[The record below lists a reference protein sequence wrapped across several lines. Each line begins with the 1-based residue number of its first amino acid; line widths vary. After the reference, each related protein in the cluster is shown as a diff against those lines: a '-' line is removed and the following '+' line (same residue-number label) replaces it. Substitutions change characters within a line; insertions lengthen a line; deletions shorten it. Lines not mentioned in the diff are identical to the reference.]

1 MIQKLLHNLKKIDN
15 NFESKKYLLAVS
27 GGVDSMV
34 MLHTFQQT
42 DLNFTVAHCNFNL
55 RAEESASDTIFVE
68 EYCKENDINLHV
80 KSFDTIKY
88 ASLNKVNIQ
97 IAARELR
104 YHWFYDLIRDYRYDY
119 IVTAHHLNDQIETFF
134 INSLRAPGVNGL
146 LGIPEKND
154 KIIRPYLNITRNEIV
169 SYAQDNN
176 IHWRE
181 DSSNASDKYLR
192 NKIRHFIVP
201 ILEKMHTDVYT
212 NFDKMFQNLKEDEC
226 LKQLYIDDIQKKYCT
241 EVGNQVHIEWE
252 ILKKTP
258 QGFLKLKHLLR
269 NYGFNDA
276 DEIKK
281 ITESKTGKSI
291 IFANYELLKNRENL
305 ILRKLDGED
314 KVSNTIFIEE
324 NVEQKN
330 ITLIFENR
338 SSSIFLRYKKDIQ
351 VDADLLVRPII
362 ARKPIESDYF
372 QPLGMKGRKKIS
384 KYLKDIKLSK
394 FDKEEVYVLVNGDN
408 QIIWIIGFQQDD
420 RFKVKSETKNVI
432 KINLK

>member
-1 MIQKLLHNLKKIDN
+1 MIQKLLHNLNKIDN

-55 RAEESASDTIFVE
+55 RAEESDSDTIFVE

-80 KSFDTIKY
+80 KSFDTINY

-104 YHWFYDLIRDYRYDY
+104 YHWFYELIRDYGYDY

-134 INSLRAPGVNGL
+134 INSLRAPGVKGL

-154 KIIRPYLNITRNEIV
+154 KIIRPYLNISRNQIV

-181 DSSNASDKYLR
+181 DSSNASDKYIR

-201 ILEKMHTDVYT
+201 ILEEMHTDVYA

-226 LKQLYIDDIQKKYCT
+226 LKQLYIDDIQKQYCT
-241 EVGNQVHIEWE
+241 EVGNQLHIDWE
-252 ILKKTP
+252 ILKQTP
-258 QGFLKLKHLLR
+258 QGFLKLKHFLR

-291 IFANYELLKNRENL
+291 IYSNYELLKNRENL
-305 ILRKLDGED
+305 ILRKIDEED
-314 KVSNTIFIEE
+314 NVSNTIFIEE

-408 QIIWIIGFQQDD
+408 QIIWVIGLQQDD

>member
-55 RAEESASDTIFVE
+55 RAEESDSDTIFVE
-68 EYCKENDINLHV
+68 EYCKENDIILHV
-80 KSFDTIKY
+80 KYFDTINY

-119 IVTAHHLNDQIETFF
+119 IVTAHHLNDQIETFL

-154 KIIRPYLNITRNEIV
+154 KIIRPYLNI
-169 SYAQDNN
+169 
-176 IHWRE
+176 
-181 DSSNASDKYLR
+181 
-192 NKIRHFIVP
+192 KIRHFIVP
-201 ILEKMHTDVYT
+201 ILEKMHTDVYA

-241 EVGNQVHIEWE
+241 EVGNQLHIDWE
-252 ILKKTP
+252 ILKQTP

-314 KVSNTIFIEE
+314 KVSNTIF
-324 NVEQKN
+324 
-330 ITLIFENR
+330 
-338 SSSIFLRYKKDIQ
+338 
-351 VDADLLVRPII
+351 
-362 ARKPIESDYF
+362 
-372 QPLGMKGRKKIS
+372 
-384 KYLKDIKLSK
+384 
-394 FDKEEVYVLVNGDN
+394 
-408 QIIWIIGFQQDD
+408 
-420 RFKVKSETKNVI
+420 
-432 KINLK
+432 